1 MFRDATS
8 EIRLHPGRFI
18 GTLLAIA
25 ISVAF
30 IAAISTLV
38 STEQQSM
45 ARFTQLPFSKAD
57 VVVDGEFDDPA
68 AVTEALGGVDGVTAV
83 ATANKVVT
91 LLTHNDKTV
100 FVTFVPVPQEA
111 FQWATIDEGR
121 WPTDVSE
128 IALSADGLAQLGL
141 SVGDSVLVEGDGE
154 QATIVGK
161 TTDPKAWFGVTG
173 YVDGPAEDAYAGGPW
188 VLRTDGNPAALLPAI
203 RDALPEAMPGE
214 PLDVSTGDDARMA
227 LLNDLTGDFDVFRT
241 LLLGFAGVALAVGVL
256 TISNTFT
263 ILVAQ
268 RRRQIG
274 LLRAVGAST
283 GQVRGRL
290 LWEAVLLGLIGSLL
304 GVGLGIA
311 VAAAGATITGSLYWG
326 LVLRPGELL
335 AALGVGV
342 LATLLSVVGP
352 SFTATRVSP
361 IEALQAVPSAAR
373 AKRLSITRAVVCAL
387 FGVAG
392 VGLVVV
398 SRMSADWALPWA
410 MGAGFLLSIAILGA
424 APFYI
429 PPLLRLL
436 GRIFGFTGAT
446 TKLAAT
452 NAARNPQRAAAT
464 AVALMLAVGLV
475 VTLQVAVSTVRTSG
489 VEAINERYPVD
500 VVLSAYEGALPE
512 DLLGDVRGLD
522 GVSDAVEVLSKTAEI
537 NGYESWSI
545 RNVNPARTQLGLPDD
560 LAAPNG
566 VIILGDDA
574 FPASLELPGVAG
586 LVTLKV
592 QKSNRLDW
600 GAAAVSEQTF
610 ALLAGEPRVAELWV
624 KLVDRGSATDLNQ
637 VVSAAEAAPGEIGV
651 DGQAFAAGLL
661 EQVLGVVLIVLTA
674 LLGVAV
680 VIALVGVGNTLGLS
694 VIERQRESALL
705 RALGMQ
711 RSSLRVM
718 LLVEALMLAF
728 VGTVVGIAAGAF
740 FGWLGVSSAIL
751 MMPPESRSELV
762 FSIDGGLTVLLVAV
776 CLVAASLAS
785 VLPGRR
791 AANATP
797 TEALAVE

>member
-18 GTLLAIA
+18 ATLLAIA

-83 ATANKVVT
+83 ATASKMVT
-91 LLTHNDKTV
+91 LLTHDDKTV

-121 WPTDVSE
+121 WPADVSE
-128 IALSADGLAQLGL
+128 VALSADGLAQLGL

-154 QATIVGK
+154 QATIVGR

-188 VLRTDGNPAALLPAI
+188 VLSTDGDPAALLPAI
-203 RDALPEAMPGE
+203 RDALPEPMPGE
-214 PLDVSTGDDARMA
+214 PLDVSTGDDARTA
-227 LLNDLTGDFDVFRT
+227 LLNDLTGEFDVFRT
-241 LLLGFAGVALAVGVL
+241 LLLGFAGVALVVGVI

-304 GVGLGIA
+304 GVGMGIA

-373 AKRLSITRAVVCAL
+373 AKRLSVTRAVVCAL

-398 SRMSADWALPWA
+398 SRMSTDWALPWA
-410 MGAGFLLSIAILGA
+410 MGAGFLLSIAVLGA

-500 VVLSAYEGALPE
+500 VVLNAYEGALPE
-512 DLLGDVRGLD
+512 GLSGDVRGLD

-545 RNVNPARTQLGLPDD
+545 RNVNPARMQLGLPDD
-560 LAAPNG
+560 LAAPDG
-566 VIILGDDA
+566 VIILGDDV
-574 FPASLELPGVAG
+574 FPATLELPGAAG
-586 LVTLKV
+586 PVTLKV
-592 QKSNRLDW
+592 QKSTRLDW
-600 GAAAVSEQTF
+600 GTAAVSEQTF

-624 KLVDRGSATDLNQ
+624 KLVDRSSATDLNQ
-637 VVSAAEAAPGEIGV
+637 VVTAAEAAPGEIGV

-711 RSSLRVM
+711 RAGLRWM
-718 LLVEALMLAF
+718 LLVEALMLAL
-728 VGTVVGIAAGAF
+728 VGTGIGILAGAF
-740 FGWLGVSSAIL
+740 FGWLGVSSAVL
-751 MMPPESRSELV
+751 MMPPESRTELY
-762 FSIDGGLTVLLVAV
+762 FSVDVGLTLMLVAV
-776 CLVAASLAS
+776 CLVAACLAS